1 MGEHERIPENRLGHR
16 WEGDFH
22 MQLKLLCGLLDGFRG
37 RKEGGREEGREG
49 GRERGREGR
58 RERENVYHA
67 EYIVSLVNIAQ
78 HLPCTVGRNFSAG
91 PLSHGRGAGLAT

>member
-1 MGEHERIPENRLGHR
+1 
-16 WEGDFH
+16 
-22 MQLKLLCGLLDGFRG
+22 
-37 RKEGGREEGREG
+37 
-49 GRERGREGR
+49 
-58 RERENVYHA
+58 VYHA